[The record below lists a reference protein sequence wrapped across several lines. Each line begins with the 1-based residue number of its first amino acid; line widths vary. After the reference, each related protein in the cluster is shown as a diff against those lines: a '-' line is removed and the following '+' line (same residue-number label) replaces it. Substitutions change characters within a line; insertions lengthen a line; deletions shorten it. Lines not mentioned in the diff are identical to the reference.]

1 MINFLAD
8 VDEIRQELVTKKPA
22 KNINNKFSSLVEG
35 VLKMKRIVLVIKP
48 PVKKIGII
56 F

>member
-8 VDEIRQELVTKKPA
+8 VDEIRQELVTKIPA
-22 KNINNKFSSLVEG
+22 NNINNKFSSLVGG
-35 VLKMKRIVLVIKP
+35 VLNMKRIVLVIKP